1 MLDFKFIVDP
11 LIGTLIGFGTN
22 YIAVKMLFR
31 PYKPIKI
38 GKFTLPFTPGVI
50 PKRKKELAKS
60 LGNTISNELLTN
72 NDIKDIF
79 LSEEVKKKISKN
91 IVLNLKKQNISLK
104 EFLLNNIDDEKYN
117 KLKIKIQN
125 LLCER
130 ISESLLRIDVG
141 NIIVEEG
148 SKVVKEKLS
157 ENIFGKFISE
167 EKIKNMAEPIKEQ
180 IDNYLQNNI
189 KNLIFSQ
196 IDIEI
201 KNIEQQ
207 NVNGILE
214 KLDLTDEKLEYYIEY
229 IYVKIVEEK
238 MQSIFSSL
246 NISESI
252 EKKIYNMDVKEIEKL
267 FMIVMKKELN
277 AIVNLG
283 AILGL
288 ILGIINAFIL

>member
-1 MLDFKFIVDP
+1 MLDLKFIVDP

-79 LSEEVKKKISKN
+79 LSENVKKKISEN

-125 LLCER
+125 ILCER
-130 ISESLLRIDVG
+130 ISESLLRMDVA

-148 SKVVKEKLS
+148 TKAVKEKLS

-189 KNLIFSQ
+189 KSLIFSQ

-201 KNIEQQ
+201 KNI
-207 NVNGILE
+207 
-214 KLDLTDEKLEYYIEY
+214 
-229 IYVKIVEEK
+229 
-238 MQSIFSSL
+238 F
-246 NISESI
+246 
-252 EKKIYNMDVKEIEKL
+252 
-267 FMIVMKKELN
+267 
-277 AIVNLG
+277 
-283 AILGL
+283 
-288 ILGIINAFIL
+288 